1 MRNRRNLL
9 NVRTTPEFLRVIAA
23 RNAGEIARY
32 GWRPSAED
40 LTLLRNSTKDA
51 IAYRTCA
58 RAWKRAGFT
67 AIAIK
72 RLAGR
77 APRQP

>member
-9 NVRTTPEFLRVIAA
+9 NVQTTPEFLRVIAA

-40 LTLLRNSTKDA
+40 LTLLRNSTQDA
-51 IAYRTCA
+51 VAYRICA
-58 RAWKRAGFT
+58 RAWKRAGFRVLG
-67 AIAIK
+67 IK
-72 RLAGR
+72 KLAGR
-77 APRQP
+77 TPVRP